1 MRLNVPDIAA
11 LNDART
17 ILLIGMGGGYDIFCG
32 LPLRYA
38 LQEIGKTVH
47 LANLSF
53 SRLDVCDARHIGEA
67 VVKVTH
73 ETTGGTGYFPERYL
87 CEWFHSRG
95 ETVPVY
101 CFPRVGARPIAA
113 AYQNLVAELGGS
125 RSPAG
130 TDGGKVDAVVL
141 IDGGTDSLMRG
152 DECGL
157 GTPEEDS
164 VSLYAVNRLEDVA
177 TKLLVCIGFGVDTF
191 HGVSHGHFLEAV
203 AALSQDGAFLGA
215 WSLLPEMPE
224 AELYK
229 EAVEFVHEQMF
240 NHPSI
245 VNTSILSAVE
255 GQFGN
260 YHANYRTDG
269 SDLFINPLM
278 SLYWAFDAV
287 AVAERNLYLDL
298 LATTETVPDVW
309 KTLAMFRANVTQREW
324 LPLPM

>member
-1 MRLNVPDIAA
+1 MQLSTVPFFDKLA
-11 LNDART
+11 DANT
-17 ILLIGMGGGYDIFCG
+17 VLLAGCGGGYDIFGG
-32 LPLRYA
+32 LSLYFA
-38 LQEIGKTVH
+38 LKGMGKTVH

-73 ETTGGTGYFPERYL
+73 KTDGGTGYFPERYL
-87 CEWFHSRG
+87 CDWFYQTQG
-95 ETVPVY
+95 EDVPIY
-101 CFPRVGARPIAA
+101 CFDRVGARPIAA
-113 AYQNLVAELGGS
+113 AYQNLVAHLGG
-125 RSPAG
+125 
-130 TDGGKVDAVVL
+130 VDAVVL

-164 VSLYAVNRLEDVA
+164 VSLYAVNRLETVG

-191 HGVSHGHFLEAV
+191 HGVSHGHFLDSV
-203 AALSQDGAFLGA
+203 AALARGGAFYGA

-224 AELYK
+224 AQAYK
-229 EAVEFVHEQMF
+229 AAVDYVHEQMF

-260 YHANYRTDG
+260 HHANYRTEG
-269 SDLFINPLM
+269 SELFINPLM

-298 LATTETVPDVW
+298 LATTETVPDIW
-309 KTLAMFRANVTQREW
+309 KTLAMFRAGVTQREW
-324 LPLPM
+324 LSLPM